1 MKRWNWMVSLVV
13 ISICVLFLLSGCA
26 GLQVKANEPAKV
38 STDLQVAMELAKGGF
53 PNENLGTNEWICEY
67 ELEGIPGQTIFA
79 FDPATNH
86 FYFVR
91 IDPDTMMVLE
101 YSPENNSF
109 IGRAFYGGMLIYG
122 GEVPNEEALSFLS
135 ENLFQPLH
143 KMGKFNKKSNI
154 AGKAGISI

>member
-1 MKRWNWMVSLVV
+1 MKRWNWMVSLAV
-13 ISICVLFLLSGCA
+13 ISICVLFLLSGYA
-26 GLQVKANEPAKV
+26 GLQVQGKASVK
-38 STDLQVAMELAKGGF
+38 TDLQVAMELAKDGF
-53 PNENLGTNEWICEY
+53 PNATLNTNEWICEY
-67 ELEGIPGQTIFA
+67 ELEGIPVQIIFA

-109 IGRAFYGGMLIYG
+109 VGRAFYGGMLIYD
-122 GEVPNEEALSFLS
+122 GEVPNEEALSFLT

-143 KMGKFNKKSNI
+143 KMGKFNKKSNV